1 MDDLIQGLP
10 RSLKGAS
17 GGPVAAKLLARTTT
31 RTFMP
36 ILIGLWLFFVLSGF
50 GLSAKAEN
58 VGHDITAARVNDKG
72 EYLNTAGELSKGGVG
87 TRLPFM
93 LRRFGTYFRDGSDAP
108 PRVVND
114 GQWLRDNS
122 SEASVTWVGH
132 ATFLVQMHGI
142 TFLTDPIWSD
152 VPSPVS
158 MVGPRR
164 FVRPG
169 ILIEDLPRID
179 FVLISHNHYDHLDL
193 PTLQTLAQR
202 NAETLFIVPEGNGVT
217 LFRAGVENLRE
228 FNWGDELE
236 FGGLTIHCLPSQ
248 HWSKRSLT
256 DTNKALWAS
265 WAVTGPNKRFYHA
278 GDTGYFPGFKNIG
291 AHLGT
296 VDLAAMPIGAYA
308 PRDMM
313 QASHMNPEE
322 AVQAAMD
329 LGAKNMVGMHFGT
342 FDLSDEPL
350 DEPPQ
355 RFRRA
360 AAQQGL
366 NEESVWVMKV
376 GETRLF

>member
-1 MDDLIQGLP
+1 
-10 RSLKGAS
+10 
-17 GGPVAAKLLARTTT
+17 
-31 RTFMP
+31 MP

-50 GLSAKAEN
+50 ALSAKAEN

-202 NAETLFIVPEGNGVT
+202 NAET
-217 LFRAGVENLRE
+217 
-228 FNWGDELE
+228 
-236 FGGLTIHCLPSQ
+236 
-248 HWSKRSLT
+248 
-256 DTNKALWAS
+256 
-265 WAVTGPNKRFYHA
+265 WAVTGPHKRFYHA

-322 AVQAAMD
+322 AVQAAVD

-350 DEPPQ
+350 DEPPK